1 MKIITE
7 IQRCFVKSFTN
18 EKDKLKYNEET
29 ALRNLVSIAKERIWL
44 ADPIYANRFN
54 TDDFDEDI
62 TQDVVNK
69 IGQSIEIVE
78 NYIEKKFLKFL
89 KSFLSLKITNLK

>member
-78 NYIEKKFLKFL
+78 NYIEKN
-89 KSFLSLKITNLK
+89 SETPNRGEQ